1 MYILLSEK
9 LSKAHGH
16 TLFLFAFSSLSALAL
31 TLQFDLTFNM
41 VGKSF
46 DFYFLTKNLLMKYV

>member
-41 VGKSF
+41 VSKSF
-46 DFYFLTKNLLMKYV
+46 DFHFLTYL